1 MYNIGI
7 NTTIPRSICIISFSF
22 FSCVFC
28 NISLLNRSIE
38 EDDMQYLLKERNSTQ
53 TAIHMADEYLKYM
66 ICVFGLSTSQA
77 SSSHQALLSQ
87 RNTLSSSHNKMMAI
101 INRVPGVNSLI
112 KNIQNKSSKDKYR
125 LFISFKM

>member
-1 MYNIGI
+1 MIGI

-28 NISLLNRSIE
+28 IIRLLNRSIE

-53 TAIHMADEYLKYM
+53 TSIHMADEYLKY
-66 ICVFGLSTSQA
+66 IFCLFGLFSSQA
-77 SSSHQALLSQ
+77 STSHQTLLSQ
-87 RNTLSSSHNKMMAI
+87 RNTLSSSHNKMMAV

-112 KNIQNKSSKDKYR
+112 KNIQNKSSKDK
-125 LFISFKM
+125 

>member
-7 NTTIPRSICIISFSF
+7 NTTIPRSICFTSFSF
-22 FSCVFC
+22 ISWVFC
-28 NISLLNRSIE
+28 IIRLHNRSIE

-53 TAIHMADEYLKYM
+53 TAIHMADEHLKYM
-66 ICVFGLSTSQA
+66 ICVFGLSASQA

-112 KNIQNKSSKDKYR
+112 KNIQNKSSKDKYW
-125 LFISFKM
+125 LFILFKM